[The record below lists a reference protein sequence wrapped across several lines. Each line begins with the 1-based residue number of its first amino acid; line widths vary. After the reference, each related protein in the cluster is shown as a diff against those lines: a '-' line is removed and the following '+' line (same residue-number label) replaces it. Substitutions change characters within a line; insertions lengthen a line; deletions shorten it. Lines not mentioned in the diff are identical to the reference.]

1 MARGGFKVNK
11 SALKAEFDK
20 IRDFAELE
28 AKSFTNDIADDA
40 IRFSINF
47 VDTGAYITSFSF
59 STGSGRPRGVTSRR
73 KHRNPSAAAQKAVE
87 GRDLLAGDIA
97 ELNFETLQN
106 LKLRNGSPHAD
117 QVENYLQKKVFERL
131 RIKYG

>member
-11 SALKAEFDK
+11 SALAREFDK
-20 IRDFAELE
+20 IRDFAEAE

-87 GRDLLAGDIA
+87 GRGLLAGDI
-97 ELNFETLQN
+97 EKLNFDTLQT
-106 LKLRNGSPHAD
+106 LKLRNGSPHAEI
-117 QVENYLQKKVFERL
+117 VEENLQKKVFKRL
-131 RIKYG
+131 GIKYG

>member
-11 SALKAEFDK
+11 SALTAEFNK

-73 KHRNPSAAAQKAVE
+73 KQRNQPAGQKAAE

>member
-11 SALKAEFDK
+11 SALTAEFNK

-73 KHRNPSAAAQKAVE
+73 KQRNQPAGQKAAE

-106 LKLRNGSPHAD
+106 LKLRNGSPHAEV
-117 QVENYLQKKVFERL
+117 VEENLQKKVFKRL
-131 RIKYG
+131 GIKYG